1 MPPPSCHYTRVNT
14 RGTTPHTTHT
24 SMIKQI
30 AIAVAAATTLFAA
43 APAMA
48 STPRYWSFAGHDG
61 TAVDNGS
68 GRYDYLTLSGAA
80 GRTQIKVLCTGN
92 GGNEW
97 SAWGTTNQGFN
108 QAAANQW
115 CSSY

>member
-1 MPPPSCHYTRVNT
+1 
-14 RGTTPHTTHT
+14 
-24 SMIKQI
+24 MIKQI

-97 SAWGTTNQGFN
+97 SAWALQTRDSTRRPPTSGAPPTDSQTVLIL
-108 QAAANQW
+108 A
-115 CSSY
+115 S